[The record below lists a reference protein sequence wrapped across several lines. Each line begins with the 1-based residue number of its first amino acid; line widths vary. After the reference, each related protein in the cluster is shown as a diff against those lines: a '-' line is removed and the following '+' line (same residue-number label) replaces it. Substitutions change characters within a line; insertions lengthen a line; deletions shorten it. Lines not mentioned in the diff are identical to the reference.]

1 MVCLVML
8 RFIFSL
14 CFLAL
19 ASFYVICLFRQLN
32 DQTKCTHVWLVVLLQ
47 PGVRGTKGH
56 VTQGVFVQHVQSHTG
71 VLLPD
76 YAAASFESSR
86 QNC

>member
-1 MVCLVML
+1 ML

-32 DQTKCTHVWLVVLLQ
+32 DETKWLVVSLQ